1 MKKPIVVAFSGGCF
15 SGKTSTIKALKD
27 ILSSK
32 GYNVVILD
40 ELIRNAIPNNLS
52 IDAIRKYP
60 FKYFALE
67 KKIIREKILQEDYI
81 KYNNT
86 VDNNTIILVD
96 RALTDSLF
104 YYENFVKKDELKLEL
119 QKEFYDFH
127 DYLIKKTHEHFENI
141 YDLIIQFK
149 PLSSEKAKAN
159 KDKFRPLSIHMSNKY
174 EYECIK
180 RLNNYFVNSVSNCKM
195 IEIDL
200 SSSSG
205 NNCIEKIIENI
216 I

>member
-1 MKKPIVVAFSGGCF
+1 M
-15 SGKTSTIKALKD
+15 
-27 ILSSK
+27 
-32 GYNVVILD
+32 
-40 ELIRNAIPNNLS
+40 
-52 IDAIRKYP
+52 
-60 FKYFALE
+60 
-67 KKIIREKILQEDYI
+67 
-81 KYNNT
+81 
-86 VDNNTIILVD
+86 
-96 RALTDSLF
+96 
-104 YYENFVKKDELKLEL
+104 
-119 QKEFYDFH
+119 
-127 DYLIKKTHEHFENI
+127 IKKTHEHFENI
-141 YDLIIQFK
+141 YNLIIQFK

-159 KDKFRPLSIHMSNKY
+159 KDKFRPLSIHLSNKY